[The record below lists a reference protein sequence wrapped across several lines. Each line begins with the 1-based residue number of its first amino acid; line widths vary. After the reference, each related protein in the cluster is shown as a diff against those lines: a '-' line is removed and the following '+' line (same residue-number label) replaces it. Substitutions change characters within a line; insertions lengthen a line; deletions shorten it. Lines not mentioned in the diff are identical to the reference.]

1 MFPQA
6 VLDHGCKRVYV
17 MRNPKDVA
25 VSLYHF
31 HRSHQLLGFYKGTW
45 DDFFECFIS
54 GQVIYGSWFEHTS
67 EWLRGAAQDPGGM
80 LMLHYE
86 DLREDLATQ
95 IRRMSAFLHSTLSP
109 QAVAAIAAHCSFQN
123 MSADP
128 FTNREGDPIMDFS
141 IARFLRKGVV
151 GDWKNYFTERQ
162 NERVD
167 AEFERK
173 VKSGH
178 PPFAVEPGQ
187 SGVHNQEENNGQE

>member
-1 MFPQA
+1 
-6 VLDHGCKRVYV
+6 
-17 MRNPKDVA
+17 
-25 VSLYHF
+25 
-31 HRSHQLLGFYKGTW
+31 
-45 DDFFECFIS
+45 
-54 GQVIYGSWFEHTS
+54 
-67 EWLRGAAQDPGGM
+67 LRGAAQDPGGM